1 MEDVRGVMGE
11 LEEAEMGEPA
21 GAGAEGDWRIES
33 MEKAVAATLRIE
45 NIVNV
50 FHKTQA

>member
-1 MEDVRGVMGE
+1 MEEVRGVMGE

-21 GAGAEGDWRIES
+21 GAEVDWRIES
-33 MEKAVAATLRIE
+33 MEKAVAATLRID